1 MYIGLRMMLYV
12 IYTLRSSV
20 NVQLNVVGLI
30 GLLAPLRELHWRR
43 YYGPSRASRFQRI
56 CW

>member
-1 MYIGLRMMLYV
+1 MMLYV